1 MRVLVLFLILIVTNL
16 ITFGYTYNR
25 CKQEKA
31 ALQNQLR
38 ATIQEGDEVYVQY
51 KSMQDE
57 LKRLRGWNNF
67 VELQKQLNQVVAE
80 IGKLN
85 FGTAIQQINT
95 IAENIRA
102 GKFGPELKARADL
115 IAALQQ
121 CKAKLEQKD
130 DSGAVAE
137 LADLN
142 RRVLQVFS
150 GVSPAPLEAATP
162 QTTSSQIQSRPIP
175 NPEPKWR

>member
-25 CKQEKA
+25 CKHEKA

-38 ATIQEGDEVYVQY
+38 ATIQDGDEVYVQY

-85 FGTAIQQINT
+85 FGTAIQQIDA
-95 IAENIRA
+95 IAENIRS
-102 GKFGPELKARADL
+102 GKFGPELQARAEL
-115 IAALQQ
+115 IAALQE
-121 CKAKLEQKD
+121 CKVKLEQKE
-130 DSGAVAE
+130 DSGALAV
-137 LADLN
+137 LADMN

-150 GVSPAPLEAATP
+150 GVSPAPFEATTA
-162 QTTSSQIQSRPIP
+162 QTSSSQTQTGPIP
-175 NPEPKWR
+175 NPEPK